1 MLSLRI
7 YHLQKATRNNSTAQ
21 RLPLGLSLLLI
32 TAVSLGASVV
42 AQAQGK
48 TGSLEGVIA
57 DQTGAAVAG
66 VRLLLRGA
74 TDRETFSAP
83 QGHYVFPSLRAGDY
97 TLIVEKV
104 GFKLDPQKL
113 KVSEQ
118 SQTLNLTLSPA
129 AVTEYVTI
137 TSSDGAAE
145 NLSKLP
151 GSLHETPRA
160 ISIISAEQMRERN
173 FRSVPDT
180 LNFIPGMA
188 VNSYRTGGYHFY
200 ARGYRMGPEDTR
212 VDGFVGTN
220 VSGGFGA
227 SLFGVEQAVVLR
239 GPAGLLYGATSAPGG
254 MINLITKRPQEL
266 RSTRVDLRSGG
277 YAGNGVNL
285 TERPSLS
292 FDLDTTGALDKNGR
306 ILYRGLFTLENQ
318 NYFTNHVLDRNR
330 YLNGSL
336 TFKLDSQARYT
347 LTPIAQ
353 YARFNR
359 PAGGGIVVSPTTSL
373 TTNDGSNG
381 PINKQDLSPLDVNLS
396 AGGRVDETA
405 QAGFDFHAVPKEA
418 WRTNFSYRVLRLDT
432 FINQYLPQA
441 STAAQINLL
450 KTQNQVNR
458 LLSKSDTYRQYH
470 NFDFNTSY
478 ELRGASWKNLTQVG
492 AYTRITSTRATTPNG
507 TTPAAHSPINIYTG
521 IAASPLTDNYPALTL
536 GAWSDTTMWNGYLQN
551 RTSVLNDKV
560 VFTLGLGYGQ
570 SHPDGRAVQKG
581 NVMPNASLVFNVTK
595 QLALYG
601 SYTTSFN
608 PTDPTLENVTGVR
621 GAFDPTT
628 GKNYEFG
635 AKFDLLSRRASA
647 TLSFF
652 KNEVSNALVQTGITD
667 VNKNGNRYYVEAG
680 TRRSRGIELSS
691 DFQVRANWLVSGA
704 VSYTDAIYTGSG
716 PASAATTLA
725 IPGSRA
731 EKTPRWS
738 WNATTRYER
747 SEGKLA
753 GLGGSVSLLW
763 QDERLGSNGARTPA
777 APDPLQLPAFTRV
790 DAAVSYRFNQY
801 WDWALNFDNL
811 LDQKIFVNA
820 SVGSAIEIAAPRM
833 ATMRIGYRF

>member
-1 MLSLRI
+1 MLSSLI
-7 YHLQKATRNNSTAQ
+7 YPSQKLVHHLSPTPQ
-21 RLPLGLSLLLI
+21 SLLRFRLI
-32 TAVSLGASVV
+32 VFIAFFVVSVN
-42 AQAQGK
+42 AQSK
-48 TGSLEGVIA
+48 GSSIEGVIT
-57 DQTGAAVAG
+57 DQASAAVSGA
-66 VRLLLRGA
+66 RLILRGT
-74 TDRETFSAP
+74 TDRETFSDA
-83 QGHYVFPSLRAGDY
+83 QGRYVFSLLRTGEY
-97 TLIVEKV
+97 TLVIEKV

-113 KVSEQ
+113 TVSDQ
-118 SQTLNLTLSPA
+118 PQTLNLTLSPA
-129 AVTEYVTI
+129 AVTEFVTI

-160 ISIISAEQMRERN
+160 ISIIDAEQMRERN
-173 FRSVPDT
+173 FRSVPDA
-180 LNFIPGMA
+180 LNFIPGMS

-220 VSGGFGA
+220 VGGGYGA
-227 SLFGVEQAVVLR
+227 SLFGIEQAVVLR
-239 GPAGLLYGATSAPGG
+239 GPAGLVYGATGSPGG
-254 MINLITKRPQEL
+254 MINLVTKRPQEL
-266 RSTRVDLRSGG
+266 RSTRLDLRSGS
-277 YAGNGVNL
+277 YIGNGVSLN
-285 TERPSLS
+285 ERPSLS
-292 FDLDTTGALDKNGR
+292 FDLDTTGAFDKNGR

-330 YLNGSL
+330 YVNGSL
-336 TFKLDSQARYT
+336 TFKLDSLGRYT

-359 PAGGGIVVSPTTSL
+359 PAGGGIVISPTTSL
-373 TTNDGSNG
+373 LTNDGISG
-381 PINKQDLSPLDVNLS
+381 PISQNDLSPLDVNLS

-405 QAGFDFHAVPKEA
+405 QAGFDFRAVPKDA
-418 WRTNFSYRVLRLDT
+418 WRTNFSYRFLRADT
-432 FINQYLPQA
+432 FINQYLPQV
-441 STAAQINLL
+441 STTAQINLL
-450 KTQNQVNR
+450 RTQNQVNR

-478 ELRGASWKNLTQVG
+478 ELRGSSWKNLTQVG

-521 IAASPLTDNYPALTL
+521 VAASPLIDNYPALIL
-536 GAWSDTTMWNGYLQN
+536 GAWSDTTIWNSYMQN
-551 RTSVLNDKV
+551 RTSLLNDKV

-570 SHPDGRAVQKG
+570 SHPDGRLVQKG
-581 NVMPNASLVFNVTK
+581 DLMPNASLVFNVTK
-595 QLALYG
+595 QVALYG

-608 PTDPTLENVTGVR
+608 PTDPTLENVAGVR

-635 AKFDLLSRRASA
+635 AKFDMLSRRASA

-652 KNEVSNALVQTGITD
+652 KNEVSNALVQTGLTD
-667 VNKNGNRYYVEAG
+667 VNRNGNRYYVEAG
-680 TRRSRGIELSS
+680 TRRSRGVELSS

-716 PASAATTLA
+716 PASATSTLA
-725 IPGSRA
+725 IPSSRA

-747 SEGKLA
+747 SEGKFA
-753 GLGGSVSLLW
+753 GLGGSISLLW
-763 QDERLGSNGARTPA
+763 QDERLGSNGARTPS
-777 APDPLQLPAFTRV
+777 APDPLMLPAFTRV
-790 DAAVSYRFNQY
+790 DAAVSYRFNQH

-811 LDQKIFVNA
+811 LDNKIFVNA
-820 SVGSAIEIAAPRM
+820 SVGSAIEIAAPRTG
-833 ATMRIGYRF
+833 TMRIGYRF

>member
-1 MLSLRI
+1 MF
-7 YHLQKATRNNSTAQ
+7 
-21 RLPLGLSLLLI
+21 SLLSCLFKQRIHIWFLTPKFAFLLI
-32 TAVSLGASVV
+32 FCFCLTVSLAV
-42 AQAQGK
+42 QAQPNA
-48 TGSLEGVIA
+48 SSIEGTIT
-57 DQTGAAVAG
+57 DQAGAAVTGA
-66 VRLLLRGA
+66 RLLLRGA
-74 TDRETFSAP
+74 TDRETFSDA
-83 QGHYVFPSLRAGDY
+83 QGYFTFAALRTGDY
-97 TLIVEKV
+97 TLLVEKV

-113 KVSEQ
+113 TISEQ
-118 SQTLNLTLSPA
+118 SQILHLTLQPA

-151 GSLHETPRA
+151 GLLHETPRA
-160 ISIISAEQMRERN
+160 ISIINAEQMRERN
-173 FRSVPDT
+173 FRSVPDA

-220 VSGGFGA
+220 VGGGFGA

-239 GPAGLLYGATSAPGG
+239 GPAGLVYGATSSPGG

-266 RSTRVDLRSGG
+266 RSTRLDLRSGSF
-277 YAGNGVNL
+277 AGNGVSL

-292 FDLDTTGALDKNGR
+292 FDLDTTGSFDKNGR

-330 YLNGSL
+330 YVNGSL
-336 TFKLDSQARYT
+336 TFKLDSLARYT

-353 YARFNR
+353 YAHFNR
-359 PAGGGIVVSPTTSL
+359 PAGGGIVISPTTSL
-373 TTNDGSNG
+373 STNDGIRG
-381 PINKQDLSPLDVNLS
+381 PINENDLSPLDVNTS
-396 AGGRVDETA
+396 VGGRVDETA
-405 QAGFDFHAVPKEA
+405 QAGFDFRAVPQDR
-418 WRTNFSYRVLRLDT
+418 WRTNFSYRFLRADT
-432 FINQYLPQA
+432 FINQYLPQVS
-441 STAAQINLL
+441 STAQINLL

-492 AYTRITSTRATTPNG
+492 AYTRVTSTRATTPNG

-521 IAASPLTDNYPALTL
+521 VAASPLVDNYPSLTL
-536 GAWSDTTMWNGYLQN
+536 GAWSDTTLWNSYLQN
-551 RTSVLNDKV
+551 RTSVMNDKV

-570 SHPDGRAVQKG
+570 SHPDGRPVQKG
-581 NVMPNASLVFNVTK
+581 DWMPNASLVFNVTK
-595 QLALYG
+595 QVALYG

-608 PTDPTLENVTGVR
+608 PTDPTLENAAGVR

-635 AKFDLLSRRASA
+635 AKFDSLSRRAST

-667 VNKNGNRYYVEAG
+667 VNKNGNRYYIEAG
-680 TRRSRGIELSS
+680 TRRSRGVELSS
-691 DFQVRANWLVSGA
+691 DFQVRANWIVSGA

-716 PASAATTLA
+716 PASAASTLA
-725 IPGSRA
+725 IPNSRA

-747 SEGKLA
+747 SEGRLA

-763 QDERLGSNGARTPA
+763 QDDRLGSNGARTPS

-790 DAAVSYRFNQY
+790 DAAISYRLNEH

-811 LDQKIFVNA
+811 LDKKIFVNA
-820 SVGSAIEIAAPRM
+820 SVGSAIEIAAPRT